1 MVRIR
6 LSRRGSKKR
15 PFYDLT
21 VADQRYA
28 RDGRFIERVGYFDP
42 LARDLSE
49 RLKVKLDRVDYWLS
63 MGGQASE
70 RVARLVD
77 NARRIE
83 QGLPP
88 KVKRKKVRVRKS
100 EAAEAAPET
109 EVVAT
114 EAAATEAAAE
124 PVAEVAP
131 EVEVAPEPVVEV
143 APEPVVEVAPEPV
156 AEVAPEVEAVAEP
169 VAEVAPEDATEE
181 KPSD

>member
-77 NARRIE
+77 NARRLE
-83 QGLPP
+83 QGLPL

-100 EAAEAAPET
+100 EAAEAAVET

-114 EAAATEAAAE
+114 EVVAE

-131 EVEVAPEPVVEV
+131 EVAAEPE
-143 APEPVVEVAPEPV
+143 VEVAPEPV
-156 AEVAPEVEAVAEP
+156 AEVAPEP